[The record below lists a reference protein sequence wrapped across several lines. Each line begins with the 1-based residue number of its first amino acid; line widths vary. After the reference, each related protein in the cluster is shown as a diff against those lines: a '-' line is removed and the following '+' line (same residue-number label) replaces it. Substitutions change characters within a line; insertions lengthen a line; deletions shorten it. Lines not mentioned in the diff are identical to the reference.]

1 MRQPNGVELDQLV
14 NDITAVIQ
22 SDNTS
27 PQSTRDSVCNIVML
41 VGILLKDIHRIAD
54 GIEKISEE
62 I

>member
-1 MRQPNGVELDQLV
+1 MRQQDYELDTLV
-14 NDITAVIQ
+14 SGVTAVIQ
-22 SDNTS
+22 SDKTI
-27 PQSTRDSVCNIVML
+27 PQSTKDTVCNIVML